1 MEFITHFQVP
11 SDVDIDIE
19 FIDILYD
26 KKDIN
31 IGIFRLTFFSIYR
44 KLQFDVCGWTLKVNS
59 THLESNCRGQNSKRE
74 TTNNLLEFR
83 HSNSITQENTLQIY
97 NHLDYLLN

>member
-1 MEFITHFQVP
+1 MELITHFQVP

-19 FIDILYD
+19 FIGILYD
-26 KKDIN
+26 KNDIN
-31 IGIFRLTFFSIYR
+31 RDLYIDIFFYLR
-44 KLQFDVCGWTLKVNS
+44 KLQFHVCGWTLKVNS

-83 HSNSITQENTLQIY
+83 HSNSKTLENTLQIY

>member
-44 KLQFDVCGWTLKVNS
+44 KLQLDVSGLSLKVNS
-59 THLESNCRGQNSKRE
+59 TH
-74 TTNNLLEFR
+74 FR
-83 HSNSITQENTLQIY
+83 PQL
-97 NHLDYLLN
+97 